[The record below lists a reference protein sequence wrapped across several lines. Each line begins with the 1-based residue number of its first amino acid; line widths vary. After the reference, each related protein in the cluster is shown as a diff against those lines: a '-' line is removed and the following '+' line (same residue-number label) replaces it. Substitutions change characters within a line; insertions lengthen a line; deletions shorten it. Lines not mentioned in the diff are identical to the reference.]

1 MENSTMGKREDNRIA
16 KSQASVRD
24 MVDAVTAGDLSAAG
38 DAFDTLVAA
47 KREHEWVN
55 AKHDLA
61 RTAFEYETIIA
72 PEVDPTPVDT
82 GITGDP
88 AEVEEK

>member
-1 MENSTMGKREDNRIA
+1 MGKREDNKVE
-16 KSQASVRD
+16 KSQTSVRD
-24 MVDAVTAGDLSAAG
+24 MVDAVTVGDLSAAN

-47 KREHEWVN
+47 KREHEWTN

-72 PEVDPTPVDT
+72 PEVDPTPIDT

-88 AEVEEK
+88 AEVEED

>member
-1 MENSTMGKREDNRIA
+1 MGKREDNKIA

-24 MVDAVTAGDLSAAG
+24 MVDAVTAGDLPAAG
-38 DAFDTLVAA
+38 EAFESLVAA
-47 KREHEWVN
+47 KRDHEWVN

-72 PEVDPTPVDT
+72 PEVDPTPIDT

-88 AEVEEK
+88 AEVEED

>member
-1 MENSTMGKREDNRIA
+1 MGKREDNKIA

-47 KREHEWVN
+47 KREYEWSN
-55 AKHDLA
+55 AKQDLA
-61 RTAFEYETIIA
+61 RSAFQYDTVVA

-88 AEVEEK
+88 SEVEEE

>member
-1 MENSTMGKREDNRIA
+1 MGKREDNKIA
-16 KSQASVRD
+16 KDQTSVRD

-38 DAFDTLVAA
+38 DAFDALVSA

-55 AKHDLA
+55 AKQDLA
-61 RTAFEYETIIA
+61 RTAFEYDTGIA

-88 AEVEEK
+88 AEVEEE

>member
-1 MENSTMGKREDNRIA
+1 MGKREDNKIA
-16 KSQASVRD
+16 KSQATVRD

-38 DAFDTLVAA
+38 DAYDALVSA
-47 KREHEWVN
+47 KRDHEWVN

-61 RTAFEYETIIA
+61 RTAFEYDTVIA

-88 AEVEEK
+88 AELEEK

>member
-1 MENSTMGKREDNRIA
+1 MGKREDNKVA

-38 DAFDTLVAA
+38 DAFETLVAA
-47 KREHEWVN
+47 KREHEWMN
-55 AKHDLA
+55 AKHDLG
-61 RTAFEYETIIA
+61 RTAFEYDTVIA

-88 AEVEEK
+88 AELEEK

>member
-1 MENSTMGKREDNRIA
+1 MGKREDNKIA

-47 KREHEWVN
+47 KREHEWSN
-55 AKHDLA
+55 AKQDLA

>member
-1 MENSTMGKREDNRIA
+1 MGKREDNKVE
-16 KSQASVRD
+16 KSQTSVRD
-24 MVDAVTAGDLSAAG
+24 MVDAVTVGDLSAAN

-47 KREHEWVN
+47 KREHEWTN

-88 AEVEEK
+88 AEVEED

>member
-1 MENSTMGKREDNRIA
+1 MGKREDNKIE

-24 MVDAVTAGDLSAAG
+24 MLDAVTAGDLSAAG

-61 RTAFEYETIIA
+61 RVAFEYDTVVA

-88 AEVEEK
+88 AEVEEE

>member
-1 MENSTMGKREDNRIA
+1 MGKREDNKIE

-47 KREHEWVN
+47 KREHEWAN
-55 AKHDLA
+55 DKHDLA

-88 AEVEEK
+88 AEVEDK

>member
-1 MENSTMGKREDNRIA
+1 MGKREDNKIE
-16 KSQASVRD
+16 KSQTSVRD
-24 MVDAVTAGDLSAAG
+24 MVDAVTVGDLSAAN

-47 KREHEWVN
+47 KREHSWAN

-61 RTAFEYETIIA
+61 RTAFEYDTVIA

-88 AEVEEK
+88 AEVEED

>member
-1 MENSTMGKREDNRIA
+1 MGKREDNKIA

-24 MVDAVTAGDLSAAG
+24 MVDAVTAGDLSAAN
-38 DAFDTLVAA
+38 DAFDALVAA
-47 KREHEWVN
+47 KRDHEWVN

-61 RTAFEYETIIA
+61 RTAFEYDTVIA

-88 AEVEEK
+88 AELEEK

>member
-1 MENSTMGKREDNRIA
+1 MGKREDNKIA
-16 KSQASVRD
+16 KSQATVRD

-38 DAFDTLVAA
+38 DAFDALVSA
-47 KREHEWVN
+47 KREHSWVN
-55 AKHDLA
+55 AKQDLA
-61 RTAFEYETIIA
+61 RTAFEFETVVA

-88 AEVEEK
+88 AELEEK

>member
-1 MENSTMGKREDNRIA
+1 MGKREDNRVA

-38 DAFDTLVAA
+38 DAFETLVAA
-47 KREHEWVN
+47 KREHEWIN

-61 RTAFEYETIIA
+61 RTAFEYETVVA